1 MDRPQWMN
9 TLKLLKYLLGTDF
22 SPWGFLFVC
31 FVWYSSYAPVGL
43 SNARG
48 TKEVLDPSS
57 NLNFCFAGNSMI
69 SLSFNSTCWN
79 EQE

>member
-1 MDRPQWMN
+1 MNFVCEIWHFLAVCKLFMDRPQLMN

-43 SNARG
+43 SNAHG
-48 TKEVLDPSS
+48 TE
-57 NLNFCFAGNSMI
+57 
-69 SLSFNSTCWN
+69 
-79 EQE
+79 